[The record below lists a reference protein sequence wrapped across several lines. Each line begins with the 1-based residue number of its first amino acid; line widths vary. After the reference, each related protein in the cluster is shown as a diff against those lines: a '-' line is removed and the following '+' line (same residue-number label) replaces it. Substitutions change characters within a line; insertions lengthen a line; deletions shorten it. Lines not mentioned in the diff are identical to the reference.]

1 MILPQQPSG
10 AIAPP
15 VNTPPPVP
23 LQMGAPQAPQD
34 RMGRFQQWSQMF
46 NNPNSPIAPL
56 VNAWMSK
63 MQHDQS
69 TTQPQDHRMAQQQR
83 LHNRST
89 NIGQSVDINRT
100 MG

>member
-1 MILPQQPSG
+1 MILPQQPNG

-15 VNTPPPVP
+15 TTLAPPVP

-34 RMGRFQQWSQMF
+34 RMGKFQQWSQMF

-63 MQHDQS
+63 MQHDQN
-69 TTQPQDHRMAQQQR
+69 TTQPQDHKLAQQQR
-83 LHNRST
+83 LRNRST

>member
-1 MILPQQPSG
+1 MILPQQPNG

-34 RMGRFQQWSQMF
+34 RMGRFQQWSQLF
-46 NNPNSPIAPL
+46 NNPNSPITPL
-56 VNAWMSK
+56 VNAWMAK
-63 MQHDQS
+63 MQHDQG
-69 TTQPQDHRMAQQQR
+69 TTQPQDHKMAQQQR
-83 LHNRST
+83 LRNRST